1 MRTSTSEVTTFKE
14 AGLARKLYVIM
25 SRRHQQ
31 LPYASFFHSNSR
43 THNMRYAVLI
53 SSAFLITAASQF
65 VNADQVKGQRLPEKL
80 THRTPEKATW
90 PWSKRLEEHSVK
102 EKLHQ
107 PIKFEKKKE
116 ERKEEKEEKQKE
128 REEEKDEEEEEEEE
142 KEEKEREEEEEEEEG
157 KKKSK
162 KKKILTKIMT
172 PTVPCMPTRTVTVI
186 LTTMPCMPTKTI
198 TVTVLG

>member
-1 MRTSTSEVTTFKE
+1 
-14 AGLARKLYVIM
+14 M

-31 LPYASFFHSNSR
+31 LPYASCFHSNSR

-65 VNADQVKGQRLPEKL
+65 VNADQVEGQRLAEKL

-90 PWSKRLEEHSVK
+90 PWSKRLEEHSDK

-128 REEEKDEEEEEEEE
+128 REEEEEEKDEEEEEEEE